1 MSNLLSLRYRP
12 TWPSA
17 RAFCQTSRVV
27 GVVLLL
33 CVSVRSQA
41 QETPTPPAD
50 PPQEARSTGLP
61 EKVSWA
67 FNLDGGFGAFGFANS
82 LYTNNRPDPSGNLD
96 DNWFEGFVKPA
107 LSATYQTGSSELYG
121 KVSVV
126 GERTYGAAPSLVGED
141 ASSYKEE
148 DLFIGWRSGTS
159 MSSTENLLDLTVGRT
174 QYKIGHGFLVW
185 DGGGEGG
192 NRGGFWSN
200 ARKAWQFAAVARL
213 QPKHHTFEVFYLDR
227 DEVPGSDTGS
237 TLAGVNYDLA
247 AGERSTFGVSYIKTF
262 AKQDLLPGRDE
273 MNVFHARAYTAPFRA
288 LSGLSFELEYAYEKN
303 GDLMNSTAWS
313 AQAAYQLSNTGWQ
326 PRISYRYAYFGGD
339 DPATT
344 ESEAFDSLFLGFS
357 DWGAWWQGEI
367 AGEYFLS
374 NSNNISHQVRL
385 HLTPSEPLSCGVMGY
400 LFQLPEPA
408 SFGTDV
414 TSKDVAIE
422 FDAYA
427 DWQINDNFLLS
438 LVGAYADP
446 QQAVEQGYGR
456 TEAFTYG
463 MAYLAYSY

>member
-1 MSNLLSLRYRP
+1 MSSLIGLRNHRS
-12 TWPSA
+12 WPSA
-17 RAFCQTSRVV
+17 LASRQVASV
-27 GVVLLL
+27 LAVALLL
-33 CVSVRSQA
+33 CVSARGQA
-41 QETPTPPAD
+41 QETPD

-61 EKVSWA
+61 AKASWT
-67 FNLDGGFGAFGFANS
+67 FNLDAGFGAFGFANS
-82 LYTNNRPDPSGNLD
+82 LYADNRPDPSGNLD

-107 LSATYQTGSSELYG
+107 LSATYRTGSSELYG

-126 GERTYGAAPSLVGED
+126 GERTYGAAPSLVGDD

-174 QYKIGHGFLVW
+174 QYRIGHGFLVW
-185 DGGGEGG
+185 DGASEGG
-192 NRGGFWSN
+192 SRGGFWSN

-213 QPKHHTFEVFYLDR
+213 QPKHHSFEVFYLDR
-227 DEVPGSDTGS
+227 DEVPESDTGS

-247 AGERSTFGVSYIKTF
+247 AGENSTFGLSYFKAF
-262 AKQDLLPGRDE
+262 AKQDLLPDRDE
-273 MNVFHARAYTAPFRA
+273 MDVFHARAYTAPFRR

-326 PRISYRYAYFGGD
+326 PRLSYRYAYFGGD

-385 HLTPSEPLSCGVMGY
+385 HFTPSEPLSWGVMGY
-400 LFQLPEPA
+400 AFSLPEPA
-408 SFGTDV
+408 SFGPDV
-414 TSKDVAIE
+414 TAEDVAVE
-422 FDAYA
+422 LDVYA

-438 LVGAYADP
+438 LVGAFADP
-446 QQAVEQGYGR
+446 QDAVEQGYGR
-456 TEAFTYG
+456 TESFTYG
-463 MAYLAYSY
+463 MLYLAYSY